1 MPSVNDLL
9 NLAVT
14 ASAAAGDFLRGVP
27 RERDPARWT
36 VKGRAD
42 WATEVDRA
50 AERLIRDL
58 LLAGTPGATIIG
70 EELSPEVLT
79 RGLVWIVDPL
89 DGTTNFLHGFPAF
102 AVSIAAAVDGVLQAG
117 AVLHVPLNR
126 LSTATLG
133 GGAWENGTR
142 LSVSP
147 ISDPEHALIGTGFP
161 YTDFNG
167 MEHYLGQLGRVVQGA
182 TGVRRPGSAAI
193 DLADVAAGRFEGFW
207 EQRLSAWDI
216 AAGTLLVREAGGLV
230 TDDSGRALGIEHS
243 PVVAG
248 NPAIHRWL
256 LETLRRTTSAATI
269 DDFARRVADGT
280 PAPAGGGV
288 AAVAAALAAALTALT
303 GRVGLRRA
311 PTDAGMGQLVESA
324 DHLRQR
330 LLTLADED
338 ETAYG
343 ALLRARR
350 DKTVG
355 EDERAARVLAA
366 WRGAAQVPAE
376 VVRCCRDLSL
386 LARRAALSAPL
397 STVPEAVLGALLAT
411 AVAAGSHLNLRS
423 NVEAAGRPGDLLVLR
438 DESES
443 WLRETQRVAAEVR
456 LLAEE
461 RIFGSGSRPP
471 G

>member
-14 ASAAAGDFLRGVP
+14 AARSAGDYLRRTP

-42 WATEVDRA
+42 WATEADRA
-50 AERLIRDL
+50 TEALIREI

-89 DGTTNFLHGFPAF
+89 DGTTNFLHGYPAF

-117 AVLHVPLNR
+117 AVLHVPLDR

-133 GGAWENGTR
+133 GGAWEDGAR
-142 LSVSP
+142 ISVSP
-147 ISDPEHALIGTGFP
+147 ISEPIHALIGTGFP
-161 YTDFNG
+161 YSDFTR
-167 MEHYLGQLGRVVQGA
+167 MDQYLGQLGRVVQAA

-230 TDDSGRALGIEHS
+230 TDFAGRALGIEHA

-256 LETLRRTTSAATI
+256 LETLAA
-269 DDFARRVADGT
+269 
-280 PAPAGGGV
+280 P
-288 AAVAAALAAALTALT
+288 
-303 GRVGLRRA
+303 
-311 PTDAGMGQLVESA
+311 
-324 DHLRQR
+324 
-330 LLTLADED
+330 
-338 ETAYG
+338 
-343 ALLRARR
+343 
-350 DKTVG
+350 
-355 EDERAARVLAA
+355 
-366 WRGAAQVPAE
+366 
-376 VVRCCRDLSL
+376 
-386 LARRAALSAPL
+386 
-397 STVPEAVLGALLAT
+397 
-411 AVAAGSHLNLRS
+411 
-423 NVEAAGRPGDLLVLR
+423 
-438 DESES
+438 
-443 WLRETQRVAAEVR
+443 
-456 LLAEE
+456 
-461 RIFGSGSRPP
+461 
-471 G
+471 